1 MVLRFTAH
9 EDAIAPFL
17 EERRRTGGD
26 RWDEVWQ
33 AVLHIVPSPTEEH
46 QRLGTKLLV
55 VTDPLAEARGLRAA
69 YELSLFQPG
78 EWEKDYRNPDLVY
91 YRPPV
96 GPRLVTAEL
105 VVEILSPG
113 DETYEKLPFYRARGV
128 KEVLVLDP
136 RTRLPELHFADGATA
151 KGLVRS
157 AVLGVTFEAVAGPL
171 LRIAWD
177 GGEARI

>member
-1 MVLRFTAH
+1 MIIRFEAH

-17 EERRRTGGD
+17 EERRRMGGD
-26 RWDEVWQ
+26 RWDEVWEGI
-33 AVLHIVPSPTEEH
+33 VHLVPSPTEEH
-46 QRLGTKLLV
+46 QRLGAKILV
-55 VTDPLAEARGLRAA
+55 ATDSIATARGLSVA

-78 EWEKDYRNPDLVY
+78 EWEKDYRNPDLIY

-113 DETYEKLPFYRARGV
+113 DETYQKLPFYYARGV
-128 KEVLVLDP
+128 KEVLVVEP
-136 RTRLPELHFADGATA
+136 KTRVPELHTPAAPEQ
-151 KGLVRS
+151 KGVVRS
-157 AVLGVTFEAVAGPL
+157 AVLGVTFEAVPGPL

-177 GGEARI
+177 GGEARV